1 MDVDAESNKRKRDP
15 VFQLAEKSHLV
26 DLVEKY
32 YHIVE
37 CKKTDKVSVKM
48 KSEKWKRIAEEFNST
63 SIFMQRDWTV
73 LRNLWENL
81 KKKAKQTITVQ
92 NQNQFGT
99 GVFI

>member
-1 MDVDAESNKRKRDP
+1 
-15 VFQLAEKSHLV
+15 
-26 DLVEKY
+26 
-32 YHIVE
+32 
-37 CKKTDKVSVKM
+37 M